1 MKRIILFLSCLTV
14 ALTTVSCDKYLD
26 IEPQG
31 KIIPKT
37 VEDFRKVL
45 TAAYAGYPEHKSLSN
60 FRTDELILDPEKS
73 AAIELKDVYIYQ
85 DANPSKDSREFA
97 YDQFYKV
104 IYYANETINSGASTM
119 EEGNDK
125 KQILGEAHALRAMAY
140 FDLANLFAKPYDKA
154 TAATQP
160 CIVIQNELDI
170 ENKRSKST
178 MAEVYAQIHSD
189 IDNAKGY
196 LQVSS
201 YDIGKN
207 YRYTKTAI
215 AALEARVYL
224 YQKDYENALKS
235 VEQTLALKNQLQDL
249 KKSIG
254 STTAYSVADF
264 RSVES
269 ILALEQSMRPGDNG
283 ATTVSKELLAAYD
296 KEQDLRFTVFFIKKG
311 NTYVNNKT
319 ATGNAKASFR
329 TADMYLIKAEILANL
344 NRINDAKE
352 TVGKLIDNR
361 YTEVGANQLKQK
373 IANYTQQETINF
385 ILDERF
391 REFAFEGHRWFDLRR
406 TTQKEIVHDFSGT
419 KYILRQNDPRY
430 TLPFPITARKNN
442 PNL

>member
-14 ALTTVSCDKYLD
+14 AMTTVSCDKYLD

-45 TAAYAGYPEHKSLSN
+45 TSAYAGYPEHKALSN
-60 FRTDELILDPEKS
+60 LRTDELVLDPEKS
-73 AAIELKDVYIYQ
+73 AALELKDVYIYQ
-85 DANPSKDSREFA
+85 DANPSKESREFA

-104 IYYANETINSGASTM
+104 IYYANQTINGGSTTM
-119 EEGNDK
+119 EDGVEK

-140 FDLANLFAKPYDKA
+140 FDLANLYAKPYDK
-154 TAATQP
+154 TIAATQP

-170 ENKRSKST
+170 ENKRPKST

-189 IDNAKGY
+189 INDAKFY
-196 LQVSS
+196 LQVSN
-201 YDIGKN
+201 YDLGKN

-224 YQKDYENALKS
+224 YQKEYDNALNSAEQVLSLKS
-235 VEQTLALKNQLQDL
+235 QLQNINKD
-249 KKSIG
+249 K
-254 STTAYSVADF
+254 TYSVADF

-269 ILALEQSMRPGDNG
+269 ILALEQGMRTGDNG
-283 ATTVSKELLAAYD
+283 AVTLSKELIDAYD
-296 KEQDLRFTVFFIKKG
+296 KEQDLRFTTFFTKK
-311 NTYVNNKT
+311 NASYVNNKT
-319 ATGNAKASFR
+319 ANGNAKASFR
-329 TADMYLIKAEILANL
+329 TADIYLIKAEALAHL
-344 NRINDAKE
+344 NRLSDAKE
-352 TVGKLIDNR
+352 VVGKLIDSR
-361 YTEVGANQLKQK
+361 YTETGSAQLKQK
-373 IANYTQQETINF
+373 IANYNQQETIDF
-385 ILDERF
+385 ILDERY

-406 TTQKEIVHDFSGT
+406 ANQKEIVHDFSGT

-430 TLPFPITARKNN
+430 TLPFPIKARANN